1 MLPAMIEKL
10 KEFLHQRRNSY
21 KRLFHFEN
29 RDAQVV
35 LTDLAKFCRAHE
47 STFNPD
53 ERTHAL
59 LEGRKEVWLRLQQH
73 LNMTE
78 EELWLLYSR
87 KG

>member
-1 MLPAMIEKL
+1 MNLIERAR
-10 KEFLHQRRNSY
+10 EFLHQRRNSY
-21 KRLFHFEN
+21 KRLFHYEN

-35 LTDLAKFCRAHE
+35 LEDLAKFCRAHE